1 MGAFYNRVESLNF
14 NIAITRF
21 TNETF
26 TENKFWRERNF
37 YNGCIYGSPVKISYN
52 IDPDMILFVLEMNNT
67 TNKIMGIG
75 VIQQMSCEGYK
86 YRMNSENSEN
96 GENGVNGENDNNKK
110 IIVAKKVNIYDD
122 NNYNRFIYASK
133 YRIDIVEDFIPLSL
147 YRKILILERM
157 VFYGKSHSK
166 RGQGIQL
173 IPSWFK
179 EYDFEVFSDL
189 INIFKM
195 KYGNIK

>member
-1 MGAFYNRVESLNF
+1 MGAFYNRSESLNF

-21 TNETF
+21 TSETF
-26 TENKFWRERNF
+26 AENKFWRERNSHD
-37 YNGCIYGSPVKISYN
+37 GCIYGCPVKISYT

-86 YRMNSENSEN
+86 YTMN
-96 GENGVNGENDNNKK
+96 VDNDNENENNKKK
-110 IIVAKKVNIYDD
+110 IIVAKKVNIHDD
-122 NNYNRFIYASK
+122 NNYNRFVYSSK
-133 YRIDIVEDFIPLSL
+133 YRIDMIDDFIPLTL

-157 VFYGKSHSK
+157 VFHGKSHSK

-179 EYDFEVFSDL
+179 EYNFEVFSDF
-189 INIFKM
+189 INVFKM
-195 KYGNIK
+195 KYGISK

>member
-1 MGAFYNRVESLNF
+1 MGAFYNRGESLNF

-21 TNETF
+21 TSETF
-26 TENKFWRERNF
+26 AENKFWRERNSHS
-37 YNGCIYGSPVKISYN
+37 GCIYGCPVKISYT

-75 VIQQMSCEGYK
+75 VIQQISCEGYK
-86 YRMNSENSEN
+86 YKIN
-96 GENGVNGENDNNKK
+96 VENDKKDENDKKK

-122 NNYNRFIYASK
+122 NNYNRFIYSSK
-133 YRIDIVEDFIPLSL
+133 YRIDMEYDFIPLGL
-147 YRKILILERM
+147 YRKILILEGM

-179 EYDFEVFSDL
+179 DYNFEVFSEL
-189 INIFKM
+189 INIFKI
-195 KYGNIK
+195 KYDISK